1 MSSKQLVVK
10 LFSQIKRKQHTSCL
24 KTRAEGL
31 NWIIK
36 NKNKNPN
43 QTNTLKDQ
51 RSFSK
56 PHSKENSFNSIPG
69 LAGRRQSRAGASE
82 PAGANGLTWQCTEG
96 ERASAG
102 KGIYK
107 VSGKPEAGPPRCSY
121 LAVGPDQLV
130 TAKYFEEQN
139 QESGRSG
146 LQTGIA
152 PDLACSCQRWPQE
165 VTINNVKSIP
175 RKGSVRLNVE

>member
-56 PHSKENSFNSIPG
+56 PHSKENSVNSIPG
-69 LAGRRQSRAGASE
+69 LAGRRQSRVGASE

-107 VSGKPEAGPPRCSY
+107 ASGKPESGPPRCSY
-121 LAVGPDQLV
+121 FG
-130 TAKYFEEQN
+130 
-139 QESGRSG
+139 GRARS
-146 LQTGIA
+146 
-152 PDLACSCQRWPQE
+152 AC
-165 VTINNVKSIP
+165 N
-175 RKGSVRLNVE
+175 